1 MKFKIV
7 LSVLVPAKDSKGN
20 IYDGL
25 YVREDQEK
33 IVETNNPPFVGKNY
47 SNGDV
52 VLSVT
57 SM

>member
-20 IYDGL
+20 IHDGL

-33 IVETNNPPFVGKNY
+33 IIETNNPPFVGKNY
-47 SNGDV
+47 PNGDV